1 MLIPKQLFIH
11 LERLEEWIEFDGLSI
26 HDCSILY
33 LYLNN
38 GAQAPFKKEGR
49 YEVHAVVW
57 ED

>member
-11 LERLEEWIEFDGLSI
+11 LKRLEEWIEFDGLSI

-49 YEVHAVVW
+49 YEVHAVV
-57 ED
+57 